1 MGLYTPACSSNDSFA
16 CSPRRNENSAHVRN
30 GEKTMTKSPIEMLL
44 ENHARIKGLLDRFD
58 EAREDDARQR
68 LIASS
73 LAEIA
78 IHGALRQEL
87 VIPAMHEALEDSSVA
102 DWAARDYEEQTHTMS
117 EISATHSPST
127 RITKFQG
134 FVETVKRQL
143 EEEEQRLVPKLK
155 GMELQELG
163 ERMAKRRE
171 ELERVRL
178 FL

>member
-1 MGLYTPACSSNDSFA
+1 
-16 CSPRRNENSAHVRN
+16 
-30 GEKTMTKSPIEMLL
+30 MLL
-44 ENHARIKGLLDRFD
+44 ENHARIRGLLERFG
-58 EAREDDARQR
+58 EAREDEARQR
-68 LIASS
+68 LIARS

-87 VIPAMHEALEDSSVA
+87 VIPAMHQALEDSSVA
-102 DWAARDYEEQTHTMS
+102 DWAARDYEEQTHTME

-127 RITKFQG
+127 RVTKFQG

-143 EEEEQRLVPKLK
+143 EEEERRLVPKLR
-155 GMELQELG
+155 GMELEELG